1 MMYRPATTCLAWT
14 FLLAASALLAP
25 SLLAAD
31 RTDWRRDG
39 WGDPAQAKPV
49 PERKQERGDSATR
62 VSRSRREGLSR
73 QADSKALEA
82 RGVAPLMKPS
92 RDSRD
97 SASVGSVAP
106 PDAGLDSLR
115 DEIRTLAS
123 LIRERVV
130 PPDPQA
136 QAAPHAASLAAVPAA
151 SSANPAVPAAPVPA
165 PVAAPVPTPVQAA
178 KVPPAPDGAF
188 DLKADIQ
195 IQGERRLTSASH
207 RDNLDD
213 FWGRLNFGAEYKG
226 RGFQSKANVRLFPE
240 GFGFEPLTG
249 ATFDTSGQGALKT
262 QSQPAARVVVNHA
275 WARFEPGPVH
285 VKVGRFE
292 TQESH
297 SLSYGNYID
306 LGPSGRF
313 LARPASHNALETGFA
328 RGPHATTAL
337 VGTGDR
343 RLNRGFLRLLHRHR
357 SKAGLDFALGYRANL
372 FDRLQFPK
380 DEVLQRF
387 DANLLVP
394 LPRGFTAFAEA
405 AALQVSGRDDDIPVL
420 VGLRPPTGPWLDL
433 VSLEAEWLAD
443 RKAGGRDKPLL
454 FNLHA
459 RKSFG
464 RARFEASLFSDAA
477 DRDADAF
484 GLGLRMTST
493 LK

>member
-1 MMYRPATTCLAWT
+1 MIRRPAKNSLFGTL
-14 FLLAASALLAP
+14 LLAVPVLLPASP
-25 SLLAAD
+25 FAAEWTASK
-31 RTDWRRDG
+31 REG
-39 WGDPAQAKPV
+39 WAVPDEAKPAAKKESSAGSTREAAKPR
-49 PERKQERGDSATR
+49 PEPGGTPNRKQD
-62 VSRSRREGLSR
+62 
-73 QADSKALEA
+73 ALET
-82 RGVAPLMKPS
+82 RTVAPVMNPSTVS
-92 RDSRD
+92 RDST
-97 SASVGSVAP
+97 SARSTVP
-106 PDAGLDSLR
+106 PGAGLDSLR
-115 DEIRTLAS
+115 EEIRTLAS

-130 PPDPQA
+130 PPAPQP
-136 QAAPHAASLAAVPAA
+136 APASLAIPSA
-151 SSANPAVPAAPVPA
+151 SSAHPAGLSAPAA
-165 PVAAPVPTPVQAA
+165 PVAAPVPVPAPVQAA
-178 KVPPAPDGAF
+178 KVPSTPEGAF

-249 ATFDTSGQGALKT
+249 ATFDTAGQGALKT

-275 WARFEPGPVH
+275 WARFEPGPLH

-313 LARPASHNALETGFA
+313 LARPASHNALETGLA
-328 RGPHATTAL
+328 RGPHAATVL
-337 VGTGDR
+337 LGTGDR
-343 RLNRGFLRLLHRHR
+343 RLNRGFLRLLHRYR
-357 SKAGLDFALGYRANL
+357 STAGIDFALGYRANV

-394 LPRGFTAFAEA
+394 LPQGFTVFAEA
-405 AALQVSGRDDDIPVL
+405 AVLQAAGHDDHKPVL
-420 VGLRPPTGPWLDL
+420 VGLRTPTGSWLDH